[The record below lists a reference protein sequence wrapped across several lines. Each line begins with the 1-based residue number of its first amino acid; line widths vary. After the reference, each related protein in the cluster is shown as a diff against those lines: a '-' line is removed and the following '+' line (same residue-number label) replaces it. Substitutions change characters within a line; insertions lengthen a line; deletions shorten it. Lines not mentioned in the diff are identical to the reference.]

1 MPLVCAVG
9 AVSLNMDPEVRLGSS
24 GVPSVD
30 PEGECGSCPEEPW
43 S

>member
-9 AVSLNMDPEVRLGSS
+9 AVSLNMDPEERLGSS